1 MLNEDAI
8 MLQLRHTNTEFREL
22 EESHHRLD
30 LELNELQRRH
40 VLTPNEE
47 IEKKRIQK
55 RSWSRK
61 TSWQNSF
68 VCIGTNSWSQHGNQ
82 LLAIQI

>member
-1 MLNEDAI
+1 MLTEDAI
-8 MLQLRHTNTEFREL
+8 LEQLRHTNHEFRQL

-47 IEKKRIQK
+47 IEKKRLQK
-55 RSWSRK
+55 EKLVKKDKLAEIVRLYRE
-61 TSWQNSF
+61 Q
-68 VCIGTNSWSQHGNQ
+68 Q
-82 LLAIQI
+82 LEPAG

>member
-1 MLNEDAI
+1 MLTEDAI
-8 MLQLRHTNTEFREL
+8 IEELRHTNTEFREL

-55 RSWSRK
+55 EK
-61 TSWQNSF
+61 L
-68 VCIGTNSWSQHGNQ
+68 VKKDK
-82 LLAIQI
+82 LAELVRLYREQRLEPAR

>member
-1 MLNEDAI
+1 MLTEDTI
-8 MLQLRHTNTEFREL
+8 VEQLRRTNTEFREL

-55 RSWSRK
+55 EK
-61 TSWQNSF
+61 LAAKDKLAEF
-68 VCIGTNSWSQHGNQ
+68 VRLHRNQ
-82 LLAIQI
+82 RLEPAR